1 MQIQYCYGDNDWRDL
16 LTSYNGVTIT
26 YDNIGN
32 PLSDGTWT
40 YTWQHGRQLASMAK
54 PGTTWNF
61 TYNTAYRRC
70 GWDRILCMLDFIKEK
85 LGCFWAIVRTF
96 LIIYALLSLFIGEDT
111 LYAWLIIG
119 GEIIEL
125 FLSLLYRWITTRKSR
140 YYNREES
147 FWSKRAEKSDLEKE
161 E

>member
-1 MQIQYCYGDNDWRDL
+1 
-16 LTSYNGVTIT
+16 
-26 YDNIGN
+26 
-32 PLSDGTWT
+32 
-40 YTWQHGRQLASMAK
+40 
-54 PGTTWNF
+54 
-61 TYNTAYRRC
+61 
-70 GWDRILCMLDFIKEK
+70 MLDFIKEK

>member
-1 MQIQYCYGDNDWRDL
+1 
-16 LTSYNGVTIT
+16 
-26 YDNIGN
+26 
-32 PLSDGTWT
+32 
-40 YTWQHGRQLASMAK
+40 
-54 PGTTWNF
+54 
-61 TYNTAYRRC
+61 
-70 GWDRILCMLDFIKEK
+70 MLDFIKEK
-85 LGCFWAIVRTF
+85 LGCFGAIVRTF